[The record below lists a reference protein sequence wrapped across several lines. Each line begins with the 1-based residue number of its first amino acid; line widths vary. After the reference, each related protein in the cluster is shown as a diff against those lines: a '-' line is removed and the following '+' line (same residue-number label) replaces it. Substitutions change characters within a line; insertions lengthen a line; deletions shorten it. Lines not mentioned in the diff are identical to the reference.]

1 MERSQGKMSIW
12 SGCTL
17 TLHHPACPL
26 SFNHMKYVSIT
37 QGGQGAMLKS
47 GSKDK
52 WKYLTLSDNS
62 YLACHIW
69 N

>member
-17 TLHHPACPL
+17 TLHHPAYPL

-47 GSKDK
+47 GSKRING
-52 WKYLTLSDNS
+52 S
-62 YLACHIW
+62 I
-69 N
+69 